1 MAIVVW
7 LIVAEWLYVR
17 ALRILGRRGVQVPR
31 GQVACWHLGLGL
43 QAVALLSPL
52 GSLAD
57 ELLSAHR
64 AEHLLLADLGAP
76 LLLAGLRN
84 PVLGFF
90 LPRGVLVAVARRRR
104 LRGAFRALRRP
115 LVAIP
120 VYAVVLYGW
129 HLSFAFE
136 GAVRHEL
143 VHVLQHASFIFAGIL
158 VWWPALEPKR
168 RRLRGE
174 LWKIGHIIGARM
186 IGMFL
191 GMAFVL
197 IREPVYTGVYGS
209 GDRRGFDALADQ
221 QTAGAMM
228 VALDIL
234 IMVFALAFFFWHAGQ
249 QHDRDEAAASRRA
262 EPATRL

>member
-1 MAIVVW
+1 MGILVW
-7 LIVAEWLYVR
+7 LIVAEALYVR
-17 ALRILGRRGVQVPR
+17 ALRVLGRRGVAVPR

-57 ELLSAHR
+57 DLLSAHM

-76 LLLAGLRN
+76 LLLAGVRN
-84 PVLGFF
+84 PVLAFF
-90 LPRGVLVAVARRRR
+90 LPRDVLVALARRKR
-104 LRGAFRALRRP
+104 LRAAFRTLRRP
-115 LVAIP
+115 LVAIA
-120 VYAVVLYGW
+120 VYALVLYGW
-129 HLSFAFE
+129 HLGFAFE
-136 GAVRHEL
+136 GAVRHDL
-143 VHVLQHASFIFAGIL
+143 VHVTQHASFIFAGVL
-158 VWWPALEPKR
+158 VWWSAIEPKR

-174 LWKIGHIIGARM
+174 LWKIAHILAARM

-197 IREPVYTGVYGS
+197 IREPVYTGVYSS
-209 GDRRGFDALADQ
+209 GERRGFDALADQ

-234 IMVFALAFFFWHAGQ
+234 IMVFALAFFFWHAAQ
-249 QHDRDEAAASRRA
+249 QNDRDEAAARA
-262 EPATRL
+262 AS

>member
-1 MAIVVW
+1 MGILVW
-7 LIVAEWLYVR
+7 LIVAEALYVR
-17 ALRILGRRGVQVPR
+17 ALRVLGRRGVAVPR

-57 ELLSAHR
+57 DLLSAHM

-76 LLLAGLRN
+76 LLLAGVRN
-84 PVLGFF
+84 PVLAFF
-90 LPRGVLVAVARRRR
+90 LPRDVLVALARRKR
-104 LRGAFRALRRP
+104 LRAAFRTLRRP
-115 LVAIP
+115 LVAIA
-120 VYAVVLYGW
+120 VYALVLYGW
-129 HLSFAFE
+129 HLGFAFE
-136 GAVRHEL
+136 GAVRHDL
-143 VHVLQHASFIFAGIL
+143 VHVAQHASFIFAGVL
-158 VWWPALEPKR
+158 VWWSAIEPKR

-174 LWKIGHIIGARM
+174 LWKIAHILAARM

-197 IREPVYTGVYGS
+197 IREPVYTGVYSS
-209 GDRRGFDALADQ
+209 GERRGFDALADQ

-234 IMVFALAFFFWHAGQ
+234 IMVFALAFFFWHAAQ
-249 QHDRDEAAASRRA
+249 QNDRDEAAARA
-262 EPATRL
+262 TSAS

>member
-7 LIVAEWLYVR
+7 LLVAEALYVR
-17 ALRILGRRGVQVPR
+17 ALRVLARRGVRVPR
-31 GQVACWHLGLGL
+31 GQIACWHLGLL
-43 QAVALLSPL
+43 AQAIALLSPI

-57 ELLSAHR
+57 ELLSAHM

-84 PVLGFF
+84 PVLVFF
-90 LPRGVLVAVARRRR
+90 LPRGVLVTLARRRR
-104 LRGAFRALRRP
+104 LRAAFRVLRRP

-120 VYAVVLYGW
+120 VYVTVLYGW
-129 HLSFAFE
+129 HLTFAFE
-136 GAVRHEL
+136 GAMRHGL
-143 VHVLQHASFIFAGIL
+143 VHVLQHASFIFAGVV

-174 LWKIGHIIGARM
+174 LWKIGHILAARM
-186 IGMFL
+186 LGMFL

-197 IREPVYTGVYGS
+197 IREPVYTGVY
-209 GDRRGFDALADQ
+209 DPVERRGVGALADQ

-228 VALDIL
+228 VALDIV
-234 IMVFALAFFFWHAGQ
+234 IMVFALAFFFWHAAQ
-249 QHDRDEAAASRRA
+249 QHDRDEARAAALGPTPR
-262 EPATRL
+262 